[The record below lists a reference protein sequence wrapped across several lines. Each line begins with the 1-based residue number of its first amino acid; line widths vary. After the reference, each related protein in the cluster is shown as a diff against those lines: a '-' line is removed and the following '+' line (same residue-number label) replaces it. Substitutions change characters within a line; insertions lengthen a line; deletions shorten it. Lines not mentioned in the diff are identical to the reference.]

1 MWKTWLCSFTTL
13 YFKILLLNLFSHTCN
28 TAKVRLFQ
36 ISYPMG
42 GRNRQS
48 WGRSSVVECANNS
61 CEFGLIVALIRM
73 PYLHFCSHVYPIGWH
88 VSPHS
93 GEPRN
98 LLLWLM
104 NRGNPEGG
112 FSCLIG
118 FCPNYIFQINIYYV
132 TWSGMVTAVSF
143 GTELYW
149 SFYTL
154 QSNVFK
160 NPSLQEVFFRLF
172 QHRVSSI
179 WDLRVLLSC
188 RQFPKL
194 ELFRM
199 LWML

>member
-36 ISYPMG
+36 ISYPVG

-73 PYLHFCSHVYPIGWH
+73 PYTFVLMFTLLGGMYLHIQG
-88 VSPHS
+88 
-93 GEPRN
+93 N
-98 LLLWLM
+98 LEIFLLWLM

-132 TWSGMVTAVSF
+132 TWSSMVTAVSF

>member
-28 TAKVRLFQ
+28 TAEVRLFQ
-36 ISYPMG
+36 ISYPVG

-73 PYLHFCSHVYPIGWH
+73 PYTFVLMFTLLGGMYLHIQG
-88 VSPHS
+88 
-93 GEPRN
+93 N
-98 LLLWLM
+98 LEIFLLWLM

-132 TWSGMVTAVSF
+132 TWSSMVTAVSF

>member
-36 ISYPMG
+36 ISYPVG

-73 PYLHFCSHVYPIGWH
+73 PYTFVLMFTLLGGMYLHIQG
-88 VSPHS
+88 
-93 GEPRN
+93 N
-98 LLLWLM
+98 LEIFLLWLM

>member
-36 ISYPMG
+36 ISYPVG
-42 GRNRQS
+42 GRNKAEDVLQLL
-48 WGRSSVVECANNS
+48 SVQITLVNLDSLLHWSECLTYT
-61 CEFGLIVALIRM
+61 FVLKFTLLGGM
-73 PYLHFCSHVYPIGWH
+73 YLHIQG
-88 VSPHS
+88 
-93 GEPRN
+93 N
-98 LLLWLM
+98 LEIFLLWLM

-132 TWSGMVTAVSF
+132 TWSSMVTAVSF